1 MKYQHAKANGPAP
14 KFAGGE
20 ADPMA
25 VLMSKLTG
33 VSIVKPRR
41 KTGYHM
47 WGPTHAAV
55 IDRLV
60 DERAEAENISGRK
73 KIGLRTK
80 VCKEQ
85 YDELDSD
92 EKEEWELKAQEQ
104 YDATLKRIKD
114 ILELPAST
122 QPVDRQRYVLVLRYI
137 TASGC
142 RIIFF

>member
-1 MKYQHAKANGPAP
+1 
-14 KFAGGE
+14 
-20 ADPMA
+20 
-25 VLMSKLTG
+25 MS
-33 VSIVKPRR
+33 
-41 KTGYHM
+41 
-47 WGPTHAAV
+47 
-55 IDRLV
+55 
-60 DERAEAENISGRK
+60 RAEAENISGRK

-142 RIIFF
+142 LIIFF

>member
-1 MKYQHAKANGPAP
+1 
-14 KFAGGE
+14 
-20 ADPMA
+20 MA
-25 VLMSKLTG
+25 ILMSKLTG

-47 WGPTHAAV
+47 WGPAHSAV

-60 DERAEAENISGRK
+60 EECAAAENISGRK

-92 EKEEWELKAQEQ
+92 EKEEWEFKAQAQ
-104 YDATLKRIKD
+104 YNATLKCIKD
-114 ILELPAST
+114 MLESPAST
-122 QPVDRQRYVLVLRYI
+122 QPADRQRYVLMSR
-137 TASGC
+137 
-142 RIIFF
+142 

>member
-1 MKYQHAKANGPAP
+1 
-14 KFAGGE
+14 
-20 ADPMA
+20 
-25 VLMSKLTG
+25 MSKLTG
-33 VSIVKPRR
+33 VSIAKPRR

-47 WGPTHAAV
+47 WGPTHSAV

-60 DERAEAENISGRK
+60 EERADAENISGRK

-80 VCKEQ
+80 ICKEQ

-104 YDATLKRIKD
+104 YDARVKRIKD

-122 QPVDRQRYVLVLRYI
+122 QPVDRQKYVLVSCHV
-137 TASGC
+137 TAS
-142 RIIFF
+142 RRLNAIFQSYFSYSKLRATHSGPHC